1 MGEATKSVTE
11 YGDFQTPR
19 ALAQKVCRLLSARG
33 ISPAAVLEP
42 TCGLGNFLCE
52 VMHGFPQARRFLGFD
67 INRLYVAKAREETAR
82 EHPGQ
87 SVVIEEGNFF
97 DLNWK
102 KIVDGLP
109 RPLLVIGNP
118 PWVTNS
124 ALAALGSGNL
134 PEKSNFHNHRGFAAK
149 TGKSNF
155 DISEWMLIRLLEVL
169 DGEDAMIA
177 MLTKTAV
184 ARKVLLHAWKKGLRV
199 EKAEVYSIDAVAHF
213 SASVEACLM
222 VCKLS
227 PTGATRN
234 CAIHKNLDSGSTESF
249 GFRDGR
255 LIAETEK
262 FERWRHLLGQSPY
275 KWRSGIK
282 HDCSKVMEFRRDG
295 AVYINGYGERV
306 ELEDDYLYPML
317 KSSDL
322 ANGEKTPERWMLVT
336 QRFVGDDTSTIARH
350 APMTW
355 KYLRTHAEELG
366 RRGSSIYKDKP
377 EFSIFGVGE
386 YSFSRWKVAISAL
399 YKKLEF
405 RVLGDM
411 GGKPI
416 VLDDTGSFVSCESQ
430 EEAEYLAGLL
440 NSAVA
445 RDFYNAFIFWDAKR
459 PITIDLLDQLDLHSV
474 AHECGSAQVFR
485 KFRNTLAHSGHTPF
499 LPDFVYENR

>member
-1 MGEATKSVTE
+1 MDEATKCVTE

-19 ALAQKVCRLLSARG
+19 ALAEGVCRLLSARG

-42 TCGLGNFLCE
+42 TCGLGNFICE
-52 VMHGFPQARRFLGFD
+52 AMHAFPQAQRFLGFD
-67 INRLYVAKAREETAR
+67 INRVYVAKAREETAR

-87 SVVIEEGNFF
+87 SVVIKEGNFF
-97 DLNWK
+97 DLDWK

-134 PEKSNFHNHRGFAAK
+134 PEKSNFQNHGGFAAK

-155 DISEWMLIRLLEVL
+155 DISEWMLIRLFESL
-169 DGEDAMIA
+169 DGDDATIA
-177 MLTKTAV
+177 MLTKAAV

-199 EKAEVYSIDAVAHF
+199 EKADVYSIDAIEHF

-227 PTGATRN
+227 AGGMARE
-234 CAIHKNLDSGSTESF
+234 CSVHKNLGSGSTGSF

-255 LIAETEK
+255 LIADTAK

-295 AVYINGYGERV
+295 AVYVNGHGERV
-306 ELEDDYLYPML
+306 ELEDDYLFPML
-317 KSSDL
+317 KSSEL
-322 ANGEKTPERWMLVT
+322 ANGGKAPERWMLVT
-336 QRFVGDDTSTIARH
+336 QRFVGQDTSTIAQE

-355 KYLRTHAEELG
+355 KYLRAHAEELG

-386 YSFSRWKVAISAL
+386 YSFSGWKVAISAL
-399 YKKLEF
+399 YKKLDF
-405 RVLGDM
+405 RVLG
-411 GGKPI
+411 GVSGKPI
-416 VLDDTGSFVSCESQ
+416 VLDDTASLVSCESQ
-430 EEAEYLAGLL
+430 EEAEYIAGLL

-445 RDFYNAFIFWDAKR
+445 RDFYGAFIFWDAKR

-474 AHECGSAQVFR
+474 ADECGSVQIFEKFKKTWAQP
-485 KFRNTLAHSGHTPF
+485 GHTPF
-499 LPDFVYENR
+499 LPHFAGGPF